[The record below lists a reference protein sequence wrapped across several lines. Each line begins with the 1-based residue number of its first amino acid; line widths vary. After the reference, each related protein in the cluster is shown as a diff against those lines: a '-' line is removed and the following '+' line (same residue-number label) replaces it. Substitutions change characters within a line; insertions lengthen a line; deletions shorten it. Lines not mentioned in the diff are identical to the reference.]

1 MILTMMQS
9 QKNVLLQYQIIY
21 LQNGTRLKTYL
32 VPLLESLGLC
42 RPPSGSPFH
51 TGHEVAHGCCLL
63 LHRILSDWGIGSWLL
78 LNCFLWA
85 MIRPM
90 TLFPTVETCTTSSLS
105 WRCLIVLVGCWGR
118 KTGCL
123 VALTLVLISSLL
135 VVLTILMLLL
145 RKLPLVLLLLVLTL
159 MMVLVTLL
167 EWLRWV
173 A

>member
-1 MILTMMQS
+1 LPT
-9 QKNVLLQYQIIY
+9 V
-21 LQNGTRLKTYL
+21 
-32 VPLLESLGLC
+32 
-42 RPPSGSPFH
+42 
-51 TGHEVAHGCCLL
+51 VASL
-63 LHRILSDWGIGSWLL
+63 LHYILSDWGIGSWLL
-78 LNCFLWA
+78 LSCFLWA

-90 TLFPTVETCTTSSLS
+90 ALFSTVETRTTPSLR
-105 WRCLIVLVGCWGR
+105 WHCLVVLVSCWGR

-135 VVLTILMLLL
+135 VILTVLLLLL

-159 MMVLVTLL
+159 MLVLMMVTLL